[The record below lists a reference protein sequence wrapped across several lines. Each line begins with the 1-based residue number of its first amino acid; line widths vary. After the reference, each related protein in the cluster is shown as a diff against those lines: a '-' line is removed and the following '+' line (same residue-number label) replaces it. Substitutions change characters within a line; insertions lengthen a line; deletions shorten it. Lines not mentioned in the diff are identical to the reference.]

1 MKTKVSTLTIPV
13 LFFASVCFADYGA
26 MKKELENYTPQDSFA
41 VRPSPDIAVQKT
53 PSHTALPLPAG
64 SRIADRSQIHTL
76 KQGYEKQIY
85 GPSGDAAAMGV
96 DKKIFAQVSQT
107 GDDPKDFAAL
117 LAQKIDLEEIKAIAV
132 LRNPD
137 IKAAGKKVLAEIQS
151 FDQITHLDDS
161 LQQYA
166 AFTAALNNRAG
177 PLKTKGSIRAGHPF
191 PGLVALKGRVIQN
204 QVGMLVEQMKI
215 AGKQVRQ
222 DVETAFWELV
232 YTTRSI
238 RIIHE
243 TTAAFDR
250 LLDVAASLYKSG
262 RTSYQDVIKV
272 TIKIEELNEERVSL
286 ENEAENIKI
295 RLLELMNLPADTRMG
310 PVKTASLPQTLPR
323 PAALSATAREHRQE
337 LAALRFQISTLQS
350 MLEMSESMTQ
360 APFTS
365 GLSYFEADHVNTAGT
380 GAPQQAFAVKTM
392 ASMKNNQ
399 PKHPWYGVDS
409 PWLQQTRQTLAAL
422 AHTLA
427 ARENAADRMV
437 YNAWFKTDKNRREL
451 DLYKNRI
458 LPLATSALD
467 VTTREYETGSI
478 AFSQVIGSYTDWLKV
493 QLAIAQKTK
502 DLGISFAALETIV
515 GTSIGAK

>member
-1 MKTKVSTLTIPV
+1 MKIKIPILTIPV

-26 MKKELENYTPQDSFA
+26 MKKELKDYTPQDSFA
-41 VRPSPDIAVQKT
+41 IRQSPDITVQKSS
-53 PSHTALPLPAG
+53 SHTVVSLPAG
-64 SRIADRSQIHTL
+64 SQIPDRSQIHTL

-85 GPSGDAAAMGV
+85 EPFGDVAAMGV
-96 DKKIFAQVSQT
+96 DEKIFAQVSQT
-107 GDDPKDFAAL
+107 GDDPNAFAAL
-117 LAQKIDLEEIKAIAV
+117 LSQKIDLEEIKAIAV
-132 LRNPD
+132 LRNTD
-137 IKAAGKKVLAEIQS
+137 IKAARKKVLAEIQS
-151 FDQITHLDDS
+151 FDQVTHLDDS

-166 AFTAALNNRAG
+166 AFTAALDNRVG
-177 PLKTKGSIRAGHPF
+177 PLKTTDSIKAGHPF
-191 PGLVALKGRVIQN
+191 PGLVALKGRVIQS
-204 QVGMLVEQMKI
+204 QVDMLKEQMNI

-222 DVETAFWELV
+222 EVENAYWELV

-272 TIKIEELNEERVSL
+272 TIKIEELKEDLITL
-286 ENEAENIKI
+286 ENDEDNVKI

-310 PVKTASLPQTLPR
+310 SVKTASLPQILPR

-337 LAALRFQISTLQS
+337 LAAIRFQISKLQA
-350 MLEMSESMTQ
+350 MVEMAESMKQ
-360 APFTS
+360 SSFTL

-380 GAPQQAFAVKTM
+380 SAPQQPFAEKTM

-399 PKHPWYGVDS
+399 PAKPWYGVDS
-409 PWLQQTRQTLAAL
+409 PWVQQTRQTLAAL
-422 AHTLA
+422 ENTLT
-427 ARENAADRMV
+427 ARENATDRMV
-437 YNAWFKTDKNRREL
+437 NNAWVQTDKNRREL

-458 LPLATSALD
+458 LPLTKSALD

-478 AFSQVIGSYTDWLKV
+478 AFSQAIGSYTDWLAVK
-493 QLAIAQKTK
+493 LTIAGKTR
-502 DLGISFAALETIV
+502 DLGIAFAALETVV
-515 GTSIGAK
+515 GKKL